1 MNKSVQET
9 QDQEYMDLALVQAQH
24 AESLG
29 EVPIGAVLVINERVI
44 ASAGNRRELWQDPTA
59 HAELIVLREAAK
71 RMESWRLDGAT
82 LYVTLEP
89 CVMCMGG
96 IILSRI
102 PRLVYGARD
111 PKAGAVGSI
120 YNLAVDERFNHNVD
134 VTQGVRGK
142 ECGEILTTFF
152 RQLRHKKKAD
162 KLLKISE

>member
-1 MNKSVQET
+1 MCEKL
-9 QDQEYMDLALVQAQH
+9 DKKYMDLALAQAQQ

-29 EVPIGAVLVINERVI
+29 EVPIGAVLVINDQLI
-44 ASAGNRRELWQDPTA
+44 AAAGNRRELWQDPTA

-71 RMESWRLDGAT
+71 RMESWRLDEAT

-102 PRLVYGARD
+102 ARLVYGARD

-120 YNLAVDERFNHNVD
+120 YNLAVDERFNHNVE
-134 VTQGVRGK
+134 VTEGVRGK
-142 ECGEILTTFF
+142 ECGDILTTFF
-152 RQLRHKKKAD
+152 RQLRHKKKAA
-162 KLLKISE
+162 KLLKTSA

>member
-1 MNKSVQET
+1 MNKLADET
-9 QDQEYMDLALVQAQH
+9 KDLYYLGLAIIQAQR
-24 AESLG
+24 AELLG
-29 EVPIGAVLVINERVI
+29 EVPIGAVLVVDDQVI
-44 ASAGNRRELWQDPTA
+44 AAAGNRRELWQDPTA

-71 RMESWRLDGAT
+71 RMESWRLDNAT

-120 YNLAVDERFNHNVD
+120 YNFAVDERFNHNVD
-134 VTQGVRGK
+134 VTEGVRGK
-142 ECGEILTTFF
+142 ECGEMLTRFF
-152 RQLRHKKKAD
+152 RQLRLKKKAA
-162 KLLKISE
+162 KLLKSSE